1 MKISDTIIGSIIIGG
16 LVGGAILLA
25 ESGSLGS
32 KERLHEAIIID
43 AGIGSKDEN
52 SDIEFHIISNDMLKE
67 LPSGVANTLAALREA
82 LEASSEDLGW
92 EMESDDSGWKIESE
106 DSGWKIEIRTEI

>member
-16 LVGGAILLA
+16 LVGGAILFA
-25 ESGSLGS
+25 ESSSLGS
-32 KERLHEAIIID
+32 KEHLHEKIILG

-52 SDIEFHIISNDMLKE
+52 LDIEFHIISNDMLIE
-67 LPSGVANTLAALREA
+67 LPSGIANILAALREA

>member
-1 MKISDTIIGSIIIGG
+1 MNKLITATT
-16 LVGGAILLA
+16 LVLYYLITNRR
-25 ESGSLGS
+25 
-32 KERLHEAIIID
+32 KID

-82 LEASSEDLGW
+82 LEASSEDLGL
-92 EMESDDSGWKIESE
+92 EMESNDSGWKIESE
-106 DSGWKIEIRTEI
+106 DSGWKIEIRTKI